1 MTKSKS
7 VFNRFL
13 KAFLAGGLASISA
26 LISAGV
32 SFSNT
37 NELKNFIVVLIGA
50 FFSGGIMALEKYLSW
65 TTEPKA

>member
-13 KAFLAGGLASISA
+13 KAFLAGGLASIGA

-32 SFSNT
+32 SFST
-37 NELKNFIVVLIGA
+37 TQELKNFIVVLIGA
-50 FFSGGIMALEKYLSW
+50 FLSGGIMALEKYLSW
-65 TTEPKA
+65 TTETKA